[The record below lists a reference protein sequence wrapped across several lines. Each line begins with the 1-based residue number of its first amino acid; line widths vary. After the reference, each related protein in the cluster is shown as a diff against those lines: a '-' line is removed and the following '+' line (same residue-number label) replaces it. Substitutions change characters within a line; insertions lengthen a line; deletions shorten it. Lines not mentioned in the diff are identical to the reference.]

1 VHSVDELFAI
11 VVREQDD
18 DARWIA
24 IQALHA
30 LGTRDVF
37 ERGAQL
43 CASQAATDRVAGA
56 EVLGQLN
63 AFSADSVAMLIT
75 MLDDGEPA
83 VVEAVIHALS
93 QQQGAQK
100 DGTRTI
106 DALARVA
113 QHDAPNVRWAV
124 ATALEDLI
132 GDERAERVL
141 LTLMR
146 DGDTS
151 VRDRATFAVGSL
163 SGHDTPRIRSAL
175 VERLRDEDR
184 SVANEAALGLARRRD
199 ARAIPYIA
207 DAVLASDGEMDEA
220 ADEITSPDMLTE
232 LLKARDA
239 VADAMGL
246 ETLIDRCRART
257 EM

>member
-1 VHSVDELFAI
+1 VHSVDELLAV

-18 DARWIA
+18 DARWTA
-24 IQALHA
+24 IRELHA
-30 LGTRDVF
+30 VGTREVF
-37 ERGAQL
+37 EGAVQL
-43 CASQAATDRVAGA
+43 CSSPAAKERVAGA
-56 EVLGQLN
+56 DILGQL
-63 AFSADSVAMLIT
+63 SAWTDDAIPALMNLLGDSEVCVI
-75 MLDDGEPA
+75 ESA
-83 VVEAVIHALS
+83 VHALS
-93 QQQGAQK
+93 QKQDA
-100 DGTRTI
+100 RTI
-106 DALARVA
+106 DALSRVS
-113 QHDAPNVRWAV
+113 QHDASNVRWAV

-163 SGHDTPRIRSAL
+163 SDHDTPRIRAAL
-175 VERLRDEDR
+175 AERLRDEDR
-184 SVANEAALGLARRRD
+184 AVANEAALGLARRRD

-207 DAVLASDGEMDEA
+207 SAVESADGEIEEA

-239 VADAMGL
+239 AGDLVGL
-246 ETLIDRCRART
+246 KTLIARCRARL
-257 EM
+257 

>member
-1 VHSVDELFAI
+1 VHSVDELLAV

-18 DARWIA
+18 EARWTA
-24 IQALHA
+24 IRELHA
-30 LGTRDVF
+30 VGTREVF
-37 ERGAQL
+37 EGAVRL
-43 CASQAATDRVAGA
+43 CNSAAAKERVAGA
-56 EVLGQLN
+56 DILGQL
-63 AFSADSVAMLIT
+63 SAWT
-75 MLDDGEPA
+75 DDAIPA
-83 VVEAVIHALS
+83 LMNLLVDAEVCVIESAVHALS
-93 QQQGAQK
+93 QKQDA
-100 DGTRTI
+100 RTI
-106 DALARVA
+106 DALSRVS
-113 QHDAPNVRWAV
+113 QHDASNVRWAV

-163 SGHDTPRIRSAL
+163 SDHDTPRIRAAL
-175 VERLRDEDR
+175 AERLRDEDR
-184 SVANEAALGLARRRD
+184 AVANEAALGLARRRD

-207 DAVLASDGEMDEA
+207 SAVESSDGEIEEA

-239 VADAMGL
+239 AGDLVGL
-246 ETLIDRCRART
+246 KTLIARCRARL
-257 EM
+257 